1 MALFD
6 RFNLNPREQKLAQ
19 ALVVIFGAMLILGVP
34 LGLESYVASKRADNQ
49 ALRDALDAVQ
59 AGRTQIRERQDKKD
73 AIAARYA
80 NKAPELAGYLEQ
92 TARKQKIEITDS
104 VDRPPVPIGKHY
116 TERSTTIHLK
126 KSGLLAVTRLIEG
139 LEQSGNPI
147 AVTRM
152 NLRRRMGEPDSYD
165 VELGV
170 TAWDRIEKPVTTDK
184 DAKDKEKKP

>member
-19 ALVVIFGAMLILGVP
+19 ALVIIFGAMLLLGVP
-34 LGLESYVASKRADNQ
+34 VGLESYVASKRSDNQ
-49 ALRDALDAVQ
+49 ELRDALDAVQ
-59 AGRTQIRERQDKKD
+59 SARTQVRDRQAKKD

-80 NKAPELAGYLEQ
+80 IKAPELAGYLEQ
-92 TARKQKIEITDS
+92 TAKKQKIEITDS

-116 TERSTTIHLK
+116 IERSTTIHLK
-126 KSGLLAVTRLIEG
+126 KSGLLAITRLIEA
-139 LEQSGNPI
+139 LEQSGSPV

-152 NLRRRMGEPDSYD
+152 NLRRRMGEQDSYD

-170 TAWDRIEKPVTTDK
+170 SAWDRQEKPITPD
-184 DAKDKEKKP
+184 KDKEKKP

>member
-19 ALVVIFGAMLILGVP
+19 ALVVIFGAMLLLGVP
-34 LGLESYVASKRADNQ
+34 LGLESYVASKRSENQ

-139 LEQSGNPI
+139 LEQSGSPI

-170 TAWDRIEKPVTTDK
+170 TAWDRVEKPVTTDK
-184 DAKDKEKKP
+184 DAKEKKP

>member
-19 ALVVIFGAMLILGVP
+19 ALVVIFGTMLLLGVP
-34 LGLESYVASKRADNQ
+34 VGLESYVASKRSENQ
-49 ALRDALDAVQ
+49 ELRDALDAVQ
-59 AGRTQIRERQDKKD
+59 SARTQVHDRQAKKD

-80 NKAPELAGYLEQ
+80 IKAPELAGYLEQ
-92 TARKQKIEITDS
+92 TAKKQKIEITAS
-104 VDRPPVPIGKHY
+104 VDRPPMPGKHY

-126 KSGLLAVTRLIEG
+126 KSGLLAITRLIEA
-139 LEQSGNPI
+139 LEQSGSPI

-152 NLRRRMGEPDSYD
+152 NLRRRMGEQDSYD

-170 TAWDRIEKPVTTDK
+170 SAWDRLEKPVTPD
-184 DAKDKEKKP
+184 KDKEKKP

>member
-6 RFNLNPREQKLAQ
+6 RFNLNAREQKLAQ
-19 ALVVIFGAMLILGVP
+19 ALVVIFGAMLVLGVP
-34 LGLESYVASKRADNQ
+34 IGLESYVASKRTENQ
-49 ALRDALDAVQ
+49 ELRDALDAVQ
-59 AGRTQIRERQDKKD
+59 SARTQIHERQTKKD

-80 NKAPELAGYLEQ
+80 AKAPELAGYLEQ
-92 TARKQKIEITDS
+92 TAKKQKLEITDS

-126 KSGLLAVTRLIEG
+126 KSGLLAITRLIEA
-139 LEQSGNPI
+139 LEQSSSPI

-152 NLRRRMGEPDSYD
+152 NLRRRMGEQDSYD

-170 TAWDRIEKPVTTDK
+170 TAWDHLEKPITPD
-184 DAKDKEKKP
+184 KDKEKKP

>member
-19 ALVVIFGAMLILGVP
+19 ALVVIFGAMLLLGVP
-34 LGLESYVASKRADNQ
+34 VGLESYVASKRAENQ
-49 ALRDALDAVQ
+49 ELRDALDAVQ
-59 AGRTQIRERQDKKD
+59 SARTQIHDRQAKKD

-80 NKAPELAGYLEQ
+80 IKAPELAGYLEQ
-92 TARKQKIEITDS
+92 TAKKQKIEITDS

-116 TERSTTIHLK
+116 IERSTTIHLK
-126 KSGLLAVTRLIEG
+126 KSGLLGITRLIEA
-139 LEQSGNPI
+139 LELSGSPI

-152 NLRRRMGEPDSYD
+152 NLRRRMGEQDSYD

-170 TAWDRIEKPVTTDK
+170 SAWDRLEKPVTPD
-184 DAKDKEKKP
+184 KDKEKKP